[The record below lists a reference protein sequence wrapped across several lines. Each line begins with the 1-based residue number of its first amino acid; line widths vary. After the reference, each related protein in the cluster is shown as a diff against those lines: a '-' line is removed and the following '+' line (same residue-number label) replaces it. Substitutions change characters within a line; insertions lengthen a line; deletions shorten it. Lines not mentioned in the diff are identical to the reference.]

1 MVDCLAV
8 WLYNKHIDSNK
19 EHPMA
24 KTFTMADVV
33 GMDTKAFRDYQS
45 TMELARWIETHGKPA
60 EMYWPVFAPM
70 PSKRKGDLWES
81 AYKDKC
87 NSLSERLDQWHDASL
102 ESLLVEANGLKG
114 SKVEI
119 KYTAI
124 TTPDSNSDIEERGF
138 ALELGQR
145 AKTIDIN
152 NPYNPKKQ
160 PGGGSFQQVHP
171 ENEDYGLF
179 TAVHGNG
186 AIHYWLPYSLISKR
200 AGSKNKEA
208 GKVPLSS
215 MHHGAT
221 VEGQINLT
229 ARFHELFFLDVTVGT
244 PFITDLSKYDL
255 AKYESLKF

>member
-1 MVDCLAV
+1 MVSSKTNDATLAFV
-8 WLYNKHIDSNK
+8 EETSVS
-19 EHPMA
+19 
-24 KTFTMADVV
+24 TM
-33 GMDTKAFRDYQS
+33 TTEEYREYQS
-45 TMELARWIETHGKPA
+45 KMELTRWVETHNKPA

-87 NSLSERLDQWHDASL
+87 ASLSERLDQWHDASL
-102 ESLLVEANGLKG
+102 KSFLVEDKSLKG

-124 TTPDSNSDIEERGF
+124 TTPDSNSAIAERGF

-152 NPYNPKKQ
+152 NPRKQ
-160 PGGGSFQQVHP
+160 QGGGSFQQVHP
-171 ENEDYGLF
+171 ENADYGLF

-186 AIHYWLPYSLISKR
+186 AVHYWLPYHLISKN
-200 AGSKNKEA
+200 AGKKNKEE

-229 ARFHELFFLDVTVGT
+229 ARFHELFFLDVTIGT
-244 PFITDLSKYDL
+244 PFITDLSKYDFS
-255 AKYESLKF
+255 KYENLVF

>member
-1 MVDCLAV
+1 MTD
-8 WLYNKHIDSNK
+8 KQ
-19 EHPMA
+19 
-24 KTFTMADVV
+24 FTMADVV
-33 GMDTKAFRDYQS
+33 GMDTKAFRDYQT
-45 TMELARWIETHGKPA
+45 TMELTRWVETHNKPA

-70 PSKRKGDLWES
+70 PSKRKGDLWEN
-81 AYKDKC
+81 AYKDTC
-87 NSLSERLDQWHDASL
+87 SSLSERLDQWHDASL
-102 ESLLVEANGLKG
+102 KSFLVESKSLKG

-124 TTPDSNSDIEERGF
+124 TTPDSNSAIAERGF

-152 NPYNPKKQ
+152 NPKKQ
-160 PGGGSFQQVHP
+160 QGGGSFQQVHP
-171 ENEDYGLF
+171 ENADYGLF

-200 AGSKNKEA
+200 AGRNNNEA

-229 ARFHELFFLDVTVGT
+229 ARFHELFFLDVTIGT
-244 PFITDLSKYDL
+244 PFLTDLSKYDL
-255 AKYESLKF
+255 SKYENLVF

>member
-1 MVDCLAV
+1 MTTSKINDATLAFV
-8 WLYNKHIDSNK
+8 EETSVSNMTT
-19 EHPMA
+19 EEY
-24 KTFTMADVV
+24 
-33 GMDTKAFRDYQS
+33 REYQS
-45 TMELARWIETHGKPA
+45 TMELARWVETHGKPA

-87 NSLSERLDQWHDASL
+87 TSLSERLDQWHDASL
-102 ESLLVEANGLKG
+102 KSLLVEAKSLKG

-124 TTPDSNSDIEERGF
+124 TTSDSNSAIAERGF

-145 AKTIDIN
+145 AKTININ
-152 NPYNPKKQ
+152 NPKKRQ
-160 PGGGSFQQVHP
+160 GGGSFQQVHP
-171 ENEDYGLF
+171 ENADYGLF

-186 AIHYWLPYSLISKR
+186 AIHYWLPYSLISRR
-200 AGSKNKEA
+200 AGRNNNEA

-229 ARFHELFFLDVTVGT
+229 ARFHELFFLDVTIGT
-244 PFITDLSKYDL
+244 PFLTDLSKYDL
-255 AKYESLKF
+255 SKYENLVF